1 MSSFQTE
8 TFGKWILAGEHA
20 VLRGCPAL
28 AFPLISQSFKFEYQD
43 DHKDLNVIF
52 KGERGGDYRLLF
64 YGVLEQA
71 LDKLERARESMKGT
85 VIIDSSLP
93 VGSGLGA
100 SAALCVAL
108 GRWFSSLELISENEI
123 YEFSRGLEDLFHGE
137 SSGVD
142 IAVALK
148 AHGIHFVRGKEMKD
162 LSVGWTPN
170 IYLSYSG
177 SKGLTADCVNKVK
190 SLFDSKPQ
198 LAHQLD
204 KQMGEA
210 VEMAETALHNP
221 EPSTQQLRD
230 LKTAILLARDCFEKW
245 GLVFGDLKD
254 HMRSL
259 DEAGA
264 LAVKPTGSGGGGF
277 VLSLWE
283 KDDPTPKSLN
293 LIPAF

>member
-1 MSSFQTE
+1 MSSFRTE

-20 VLRGCPAL
+20 VLRGCPAM
-28 AFPLISQSFKFEYQD
+28 AFPLVSRSFRFEHQD
-43 DHKDLNVIF
+43 SEQDLKVTF
-52 KGERGGDYRLLF
+52 TGERGEDYRLLF

-71 LDKLERARESMKGT
+71 LTALKVSRETIGGVVT
-85 VIIDSSLP
+85 IDSSLP

-108 GRWFSSLELISENEI
+108 GRWFSYLKLISEEEI
-123 YEFSRGLEDLFHGE
+123 HEFSRGLEDLFHGE

-148 AHGIHFVRGKEMKD
+148 AHGIHFVRGKQMKD
-162 LSVGWTPN
+162 LVVGWKPN

-177 SKGLTADCVNKVK
+177 TKGLTAECVNKVK
-190 SLFDSKPQ
+190 SLFDSKPH

-204 KQMGEA
+204 RQMSEA
-210 VEMAETALHNP
+210 VEMAETALHNQ
-221 EPSTQQLRD
+221 EPSSQQLRD

-245 GLVFGDLKD
+245 GLIFGDLED

-264 LAVKPTGSGGGGF
+264 LAVKPTGSGGGGY
-277 VLSLWE
+277 VLSLW
-283 KDDPTPKSLN
+283 DPEDQTPGKLG

>member
-1 MSSFQTE
+1 MNSFHTE
-8 TFGKWILAGEHA
+8 TFGKWILAGEHS

-28 AFPLISQSFKFEYQD
+28 AFPLLSRTFRFSHQNGDGDLKVSF
-43 DHKDLNVIF
+43 N
-52 KGERGGDYRLLF
+52 GERGEDYRLLF
-64 YGVLEQA
+64 FGVLEQA
-71 LDKLERARESMKGT
+71 LTRLDVSRESIGGNVT
-85 VIIDSSLP
+85 IDSSLP

-108 GRWFSSLELISENEI
+108 GRWFSHLGFISKRDI
-123 YEFSRGLEDLFHGE
+123 HEFSRGLEDLFHGE

-162 LSVGWTPN
+162 LVVGWKPN
-170 IYLSYSG
+170 MYLSYSG
-177 SKGLTADCVNKVK
+177 TKGLTAECVNKVK
-190 SLFDSKPQ
+190 SLFGSKSQ

-204 KQMGEA
+204 KQMSEA
-210 VEMAETALHNP
+210 VEMAETALHNQ
-221 EPSTQQLRD
+221 EPSSQQVRD

-245 GLVFGDLKD
+245 GLIFGDLED

-264 LAVKPTGSGGGGF
+264 LAVKPTGSGGGGY

-283 KDDPTPKSLN
+283 EGDPTPQALN